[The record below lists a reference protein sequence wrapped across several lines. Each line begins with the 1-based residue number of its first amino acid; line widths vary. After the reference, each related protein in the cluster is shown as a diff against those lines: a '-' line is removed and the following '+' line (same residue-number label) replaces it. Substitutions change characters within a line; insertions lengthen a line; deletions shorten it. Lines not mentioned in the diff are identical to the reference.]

1 MAVQLF
7 WKVTPSEGHPSTSS
21 DSNRPLQAG
30 AQDSSRPSRLGCVR
44 DLHTPRKL
52 GRALLQRLQCRTH
65 LVRCLLLTLSYF
77 ILSSLL
83 GPSTG
88 EKGGREGGKRT
99 DSQSGWLSSRDT
111 DTPSRSSPTLKMSCA
126 SPYLF
131 PPMPTNSQ

>member
-88 EKGGREGGKRT
+88 EKGGREGRG
-99 DSQSGWLSSRDT
+99 L
-111 DTPSRSSPTLKMSCA
+111 TPSLGGSVPGTQTLHLEALPHSR
-126 SPYLF
+126 
-131 PPMPTNSQ
+131 